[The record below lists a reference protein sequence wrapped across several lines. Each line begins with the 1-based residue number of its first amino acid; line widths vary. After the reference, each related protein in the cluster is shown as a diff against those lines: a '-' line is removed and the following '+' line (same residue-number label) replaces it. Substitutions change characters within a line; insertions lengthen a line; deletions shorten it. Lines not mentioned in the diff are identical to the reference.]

1 MKLPHKVSQW
11 LNTIPTFK
19 FLFLLAVFL
28 LLYAVAAQS
37 FLAFKQKDYK
47 DTQSSQ
53 LIDFIIKSGDQQ
65 LKPLLA
71 SNRYEDIPEVIASLL
86 TYQQLQSLAI
96 YEANGNLIDKAVA
109 KPAVTAQTLLPKVSN
124 LSIKEQETAYVIY
137 QFTTPNGQL
146 FANHHWLYYL
156 SGMVWL
162 LAALTLLLKI
172 KPNRASKPVVAA
184 LEPRV
189 SYRAELKQLLKRSQ
203 QQPQSSNLLIIHAN
217 WELYNKKPKQILLSL
232 FNKWTAHNKSSLVS
246 FENDLLIFALPEEL
260 SLENFKKI
268 QILESCLMQ
277 LDFNPTLLINNL
289 KFENAVY
296 QHFFSIVE
304 PGLWIEASEDYLQTL
319 SDIIKTD
326 IEIEVEDFGEF
337 HLLRIDALTADDA
350 MAIER
355 QTRFLL
361 Q

>member
-11 LNTIPTFK
+11 LNSIPTVK

-37 FLAFKQKDYK
+37 FLSFKQKDYQ
-47 DTQSSQ
+47 DVQASQ

-65 LKPLLA
+65 LKPLLVA
-71 SNRYEDIPEVIASLL
+71 NRYEAIPEVLTSLL
-86 TYQQLQSLAI
+86 TYQQLQSLAV
-96 YEANGNLIDKAVA
+96 YQANGNLIDKAVA
-109 KPAVTAQTLLPKVSN
+109 KSSKEDQNFLPKVSY
-124 LSIKEQETAYVIY
+124 LSIKEQDTAYIIY
-137 QFTTPNGQL
+137 QFNAPNSQVSS
-146 FANHHWLYYL
+146 NHHWLYYL
-156 SGMVWL
+156 SGVVWL
-162 LAALTLLLKI
+162 LAAITLLFKI
-172 KPNRASKPVVAA
+172 KPNKATKPVIAE

-189 SYRAELKQLLKRSQ
+189 SYRSELKQLLKRSQ
-203 QQPQSSNLLIIHAN
+203 QQLESSNLLIIHAN
-217 WELYNKKPKQILLSL
+217 WELYNQKPKQTLLSL

-260 SLENFKKI
+260 GLDNFKKI
-268 QILESCLMQ
+268 QILESCLKQ
-277 LDFNPTLLINNL
+277 LDFNPKLLINNL

-304 PGLWIEASEDYLQTL
+304 PGLWIEATEDYLQTL

-337 HLLRIDALTADDA
+337 HLLMIDALTADDA
-350 MAIER
+350 MVIER